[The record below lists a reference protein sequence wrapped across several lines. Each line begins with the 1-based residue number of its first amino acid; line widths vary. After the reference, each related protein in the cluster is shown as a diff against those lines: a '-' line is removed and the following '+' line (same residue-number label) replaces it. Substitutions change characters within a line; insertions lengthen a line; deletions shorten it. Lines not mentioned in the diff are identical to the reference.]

1 MRLGLPVWLRAGPD
15 ADLGHLPLSLDFRAV
30 SIAEGVRAALAVAVV
45 VTVTEWLGIPAL
57 AAVGLGSLLTCLC
70 DPGGPIRRRIPALF
84 SFAILGSLAI
94 LLFSLLRAEGVVPAA
109 IGGAIWVFGALFAR
123 AWGPVAMQVG
133 NLLTVVAILALDHG
147 ADFHTS
153 APCWPGCSAPGR
165 CGRCCS
171 AW

>member
-70 DPGGPIRRRIPALF
+70 DPGGPIRRRLPALF
-84 SFAILGSLAI
+84 SFAILGSSAI
-94 LLFSLLRAEGVVPAA
+94 LLFSLLRSQGVLPSV
-109 IGGAIWVFGALFAR
+109 IGGSIWVFGALYAR
-123 AWGPVAMQVG
+123 LEGAPDIAITAVEPGDR
-133 NLLTVVAILALDHG
+133 VVTRGHQAYAAAH
-147 ADFHTS
+147 
-153 APCWPGCSAPGR
+153 APAQLV
-165 CGRCCS
+165 
-171 AW
+171 